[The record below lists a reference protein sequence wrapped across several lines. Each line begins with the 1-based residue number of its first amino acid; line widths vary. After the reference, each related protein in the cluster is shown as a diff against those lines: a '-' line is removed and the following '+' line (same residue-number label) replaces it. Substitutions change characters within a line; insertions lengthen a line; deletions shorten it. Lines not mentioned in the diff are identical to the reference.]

1 MSDPAISRK
10 TVELEHITITSATS
24 FATAKAALEGL
35 LPTIDPGITVLLRYG
50 ESDRAR
56 KELERGPELAIFQT
70 RDHGALLQIT
80 GRARKAIQ
88 YDIGNPLTA
97 SRMTRHQLA
106 AALYAPF
113 RVLLYEND
121 DGRAIFEYDQPSSLF
136 GQFGDERVMA
146 VARGLDDAIA
156 RALREASK

>member
-1 MSDPAISRK
+1 MADPTTTRK
-10 TVELEHITITSATS
+10 TVEVEHITITSTIS

-35 LPTIDPGITVLLRYG
+35 LPTIDPGIGVLLHYG
-50 ESDRAR
+50 ESNRAR

-80 GRARKAIQ
+80 GRLRKAIQ

-97 SRMTRHQLA
+97 SKMTQHQLQ

-113 RVLLYEND
+113 RVVLYEND
-121 DGRAIFEYDQPSSLF
+121 DGRATFEYDQPSSLF
-136 GQFGDERVMA
+136 GQFGDERVTA
-146 VARGLDDAIA
+146 VAQGLDDAIA
-156 RALREASK
+156 RVLRQAAK